1 MLRVL
6 FSIVFTA
13 ISVSAFSDEPL
24 RPPKEKRVCDFW
36 VNYCAYLHPKKNAVL
51 YKIDGAFNKTELYQV
66 PGWHRSVFISFDGKY
81 FISGY
86 DGLNLVPL
94 NVTAN
99 EVMIA
104 IYKNG
109 IKHKK
114 ITLGQL
120 VRNLDRL
127 KRTTSHYEWGSIESV
142 NNELMYVDTVDGK
155 VVVDLDTG
163 EVEHY

>member
-6 FSIVFTA
+6 SLIILAA
-13 ISVSAFSDEPL
+13 ISASAFSDEPL
-24 RPPKEKRVCDFW
+24 RPPEEKRVCDLW
-36 VNYCAYLHPKKNAVL
+36 INYCAYLHPKRNAVL
-51 YKIDGAFNKTELYQV
+51 YKIDGAFNKKELYEV

-94 NVTAN
+94 NVTED
-99 EVMIA
+99 EVMIT

-109 IKHKK
+109 IEHKK
-114 ITLGQL
+114 ITLGQM
-120 VRNLDRL
+120 VRDL
-127 KRTTSHYEWGSIESV
+127 KKLKKTTSHYEWGSIEAV
-142 NNELMYVDTVDGK
+142 NDKLMYIDTVDGK
-155 VVVDLDTG
+155 AVVDLDTG